1 MDQVAKGQYAALE
14 VIYDRYA
21 NLVYSLAMRVLGE
34 PDGAREVVQDTFVR
48 VWEESAGF
56 GSERAFDVWLLNR
69 TRQVAVEQLRRRR
82 ARPQR
87 EGYPRAEDAAE
98 DAGAGGLIDLQAG
111 IERDPRAT
119 AYHRRIRE
127 VLQGLSKEQRRTI
140 ELCYFQGY
148 TQEEISR
155 LTGEPLGTVKA
166 RIRGSLRKLHEV
178 ARAEDARAEDAIAE
192 GQ

>member
-1 MDQVAKGQYAALE
+1 M
-14 VIYDRYA
+14 IYDRYA

-34 PDGAREVVQDTFVR
+34 PEGAREVVQDTFVR

-69 TRQVAVEQLRRRR
+69 TRQVAVERLRRRR

-87 EGYPRAEDAAE
+87 EGYPRIEEAEDARTG
-98 DAGAGGLIDLQAG
+98 AGADGLIELQAG
-111 IERDPRAT
+111 IERDPRAS

-148 TQEEISR
+148 TQEEVSR
-155 LTGEPLGTVKA
+155 LTGEPLGTIKS
-166 RIRGSLRKLHEV
+166 RIRASLRKLHDV
-178 ARAEDARAEDAIAE
+178 ARAEDARAEDAMAE
-192 GQ
+192 GK